1 MTDLIGRPR
10 LLRHLFVGILIL
22 LALLLPFSLPNAY
35 AASKPIDPRDIAL
48 TPGDLPSGFSVDP
61 GATGLSILPDSAGV
75 TYRVDMKRAP
85 TPENVADG
93 PIIVQQIIVRLDAAI
108 SANEVLASVRDEL
121 IEDAGM
127 LLTPDGPNDGGTVSL
142 KRTDGDVILY
152 SIGFV
157 KEQMVIFT
165 TSGGLGSVTTLPK
178 LRELAGISSSRLD
191 ASLAQP

>member
-1 MTDLIGRPR
+1 MITHYLVLAVKV
-10 LLRHLFVGILIL
+10 LLRRKFFTFISLFGISLTMLVLLTVTAIL
-22 LALLLPFSLPNAY
+22 DRTLA
-35 AASKPIDPRDIAL
+35 AAPPESNQARML
-48 TPGDLPSGFSVDP
+48 TGTHAELWGPANMACCSPSADLFDRHARDLPGAELLSLYSNNRTVVSYVD
-61 GATGLSILPDSAGV
+61 G
-75 TYRVDMKRAP
+75 KR
-85 TPENVADG
+85 
-93 PIIVQQIIVRLDAAI
+93 
-108 SANEVLASVRDEL
+108 
-121 IEDAGM
+121 IEA
-127 LLTPDGPNDGGTVSL
+127 SL

>member
-1 MTDLIGRPR
+1 MIDQIGRPR
-10 LLRHLFVGILIL
+10 FIRHLFVAVLIL
-22 LALLLPFSLPNAY
+22 LALLLPLSLPNAY
-35 AASKPIDPRDIAL
+35 AATKPIDPREIAL
-48 TPGDLPSGFSVDP
+48 TPGDLPAGFSVDP
-61 GATGLSILPDSAGV
+61 GSTGLSILPDSAGV
-75 TYRVDMKRAP
+75 SYRIDMKRAP
-85 TPENVADG
+85 TPDTVADG
-93 PIIVQQIIVRLDAAI
+93 PIIVQQIIVRLDAPV

-127 LLTPDGPNDGGTVSL
+127 SLTGDGPNDGGTVSL
-142 KRTDGDVILY
+142 KRTEGDVILY

-191 ASLAQP
+191 ASLARP